1 MFCIVFQVQVMKNIS
16 FFVEQPMGQG
26 ISESMT
32 KHWYCWWFRNQSNQL
47 RLVVYLII
55 YKLGGGFQ
63 HLLFSPRKLGKWFP
77 IWRAYFFQMGWFNHQ
92 LVTSICIYIY
102 VPDSFIVPE
111 IVWIKIL
118 GEVHCWDAFPIFTRF
133 YTSRLCAGHITLA
146 SSIDSLKAETHGEL
160 KKLDVSRMV
169 WAVFF
174 RYKIATKSIQIIH
187 NHTKSRFK
195 PVMVGWVEWYFRITY
210 YILYL
215 LDAEIKIIPSL
226 EHCWIRKIFFSFPCG
241 IRGNLAAVNSLV
253 VLEGNL
259 PWSMPLV
266 WI

>member
-1 MFCIVFQVQVMKNIS
+1 MIPNLTSI
-16 FFVEQPMGQG
+16 
-26 ISESMT
+26 
-32 KHWYCWWFRNQSNQL
+32 
-47 RLVVYLII
+47 
-55 YKLGGGFQ
+55 
-63 HLLFSPRKLGKWFP
+63 
-77 IWRAYFFQMGWFNHQ
+77 FFQMGWFNHQ
-92 LVTSICIYIY
+92 LVTSIYIY

-174 RYKIATKSIQIIH
+174 RYKIATKSIQTIH

-195 PVMVGWVEWYFRITY
+195 PVMVGWVELYFRITY
-210 YILYL
+210 LYTIFAGCWNQNHPIPWTL
-215 LDAEIKIIPSL
+215 LNKEDL
-226 EHCWIRKIFFSFPCG
+226 FSFPCG